1 METGRVGRRER
12 EYLVHREEILSAA
25 EKVFAAKGFF
35 LTTMSDIAREAEFGT
50 GTLYKYFRSKE
61 ELYFTLID
69 EKVEEINRLVK
80 DELSQEAS
88 AVERIK
94 KVLGLQFEF
103 FERNRDFFR
112 IYISERNRFEWTV
125 KEELGKDLHEKMV
138 TYINI
143 LAEVMRQGIER
154 KEFRSMNP
162 MDLAHALVGIV
173 NSFVFEWMISP
184 ETLSARFKGGYG
196 FRNLFRRRA
205 ANRKEE
211 SRSMRMKCVI
221 GFILWTIVS
230 TSAVWAQESQA
241 PLTLEESIKIAMERS
256 LTVHSAV
263 MGVEGSEFR
272 RKEAIT
278 NFLPLWTGQY
288 NYTK

>member
-1 METGRVGRRER
+1 METERVGRKER
-12 EYLVHREEILSAA
+12 EYLVHRVEILSAA

-80 DELSQEAS
+80 AELSQRTS

-94 KVLGLQFEF
+94 KALGLQFEF

-125 KEELGKDLHEKMV
+125 KDELGKGLHEKMI

-154 KEFRSMNP
+154 EEFRSMNP

-173 NSFVFEWMISP
+173 NSFVFEWMISREP
-184 ETLSARFKGGYG
+184 YPLISKVDTVLEIFLGGAQQME
-196 FRNLFRRRA
+196 RRR
-205 ANRKEE
+205 
-211 SRSMRMKCVI
+211 
-221 GFILWTIVS
+221 
-230 TSAVWAQESQA
+230 
-241 PLTLEESIKIAMERS
+241 
-256 LTVHSAV
+256 
-263 MGVEGSEFR
+263 
-272 RKEAIT
+272 
-278 NFLPLWTGQY
+278 
-288 NYTK
+288 